1 MLFQW
6 DKGVWLDG
14 LYQLVGLFFQ
24 EAVGEVGAAQGFS
37 AFEAH
42 FEEFQHTFGAGNE
55 EVTFFKVER
64 AGRSVEGA
72 VGMVSGP

>member
-1 MLFQW
+1 MLFQR

-42 FEEFQHTFGAGNE
+42 FEQLQHTFGAGDE

-64 AGRSVEGA
+64 AGWGVEGA